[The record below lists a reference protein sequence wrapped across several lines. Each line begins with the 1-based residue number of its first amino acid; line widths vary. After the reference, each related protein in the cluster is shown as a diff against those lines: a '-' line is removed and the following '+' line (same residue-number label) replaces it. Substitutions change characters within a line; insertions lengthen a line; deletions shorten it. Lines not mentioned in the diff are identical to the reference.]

1 MEIIY
6 IYMYISLDIYR
17 QIDIINTNE
26 YVIGDWKSAKE
37 RYRIV
42 VEQVCMWCGE
52 GSLDEVTFKLRI
64 QG

>member
-1 MEIIY
+1 
-6 IYMYISLDIYR
+6 MYISLDIYI

-26 YVIGDWKSAKE
+26 YVIVDWKSAKE

-52 GSLDEVTFKLRI
+52 SGCDVGKALLMK
-64 QG
+64 